1 MCGSKICSAKKVKW
15 KVSWKGTKKKKKDE
29 EETRCLSGVLSMHS
43 AEKLNLNRERREGR
57 MRARSKIRGCGT
69 CHDWLDVIGE
79 IDWPR
84 LTS

>member
-1 MCGSKICSAKKVKW
+1 MWIENLFREESKVESFVERN
-15 KVSWKGTKKKKKDE
+15 KKKKDE

-43 AEKLNLNRERREGR
+43 AEKLNLNRERRT
-57 MRARSKIRGCGT
+57 RARSKIRGCGT

>member
-1 MCGSKICSAKKVKW
+1 MWIENLFREESKVESFVERN
-15 KVSWKGTKKKKKDE
+15 KKKKKDE

-43 AEKLNLNRERREGR
+43 AEKLNLNRERRGGR
-57 MRARSKIRGCGT
+57 TRARSKIRGCGT